1 MWSVIPNRGE
11 MLTAKPLHRRGP
23 PGPPN
28 ITKTFDTLR
37 RKLREI
43 RNPRDKLVAI
53 DYWIGW
59 LFEARAEI
67 QYREVDREKH

>member
-1 MWSVIPNRGE
+1 MPAR
-11 MLTAKPLHRRGP
+11 PLPMPR

-28 ITKTFDTLR
+28 IRKTFDVLR

-43 RNPRDKLVAI
+43 RNPRDKLVTI

-67 QYREVDREKH
+67 QYREVDREKD